1 MVLPPR
7 APASPPAVNLLPPR
21 PSSRLLV
28 LLVPLAIA
36 GHAVLVGSRVTVS
49 LAALAQGASPLTV
62 GVLIAL
68 YALLPML
75 SAVAAGRLSDRIG
88 VRIPMLFGAAGLAV
102 GVVLPL
108 FSTSLPVLCASATIV
123 GLAFMVFQLATQRVT
138 GEIGGPL
145 ERARNFSLLALA
157 YSISGSVSPLAV
169 GFTIDHAGFGAAFA
183 GLGVVGLALAA
194 VLGSKRLPLP
204 RPQPAPATAHHGGV
218 RGLLRHRNV
227 RRVLIVNV
235 LMSVGWDLHTVF
247 VPIYGAKLGLA
258 ASQIGMVL
266 ASFAVATLLVRLAM
280 PAIARRATEHRVLST
295 ALLGAGVVYC
305 LFPFAQGAPTLGVLS
320 FFLGLCL
327 GSGQPMV
334 MSLLHLHAPAGRV
347 GEAVGVRMSL
357 VQSSSVAVPLLFGAV
372 GSSLGLAPVFWSV
385 GVCLAASGYLTRRGP
400 RG

>member
-1 MVLPPR
+1 MNLPH
-7 APASPPAVNLLPPR
+7 PR

-36 GHAVLVGSRVTVS
+36 GHAVLVGSRLTVS

-75 SAVAAGRLSDRIG
+75 SAVAAGRLSDRVG
-88 VRIPMLFGAAGLAV
+88 VRMPMLIGAAGLAV

-108 FSTSLPVLCASATIV
+108 LSTGLPVLCVSAAIV
-123 GLAFMVFQLATQRVT
+123 GMAFMVFQLATQRVT

-157 YSISGSVSPLAV
+157 YSISGSIGPLVV
-169 GFTIDHAGFGAAFA
+169 GFTIDHFGFGAAFA
-183 GLGVVGLALAA
+183 GLGGVGLVLLA
-194 VLGSKRLPLP
+194 VLGSNRFPLP

-218 RGLLRHRNV
+218 RGLLRHRTL
-227 RRVLIVNV
+227 RQVLVVNV

-247 VPIYGAKLGLA
+247 VPIYGAKLGLT

-266 ASFAVATLLVRLAM
+266 SSFAVATLLVRLAM
-280 PAIARRATEHRVLST
+280 PVIARRATEHRVLST
-295 ALLGAGVVYC
+295 ALAGAGVVYC
-305 LFPFAQGAPTLGVLS
+305 LFSLAAGPVMLGVLS

-334 MSLLHLHAPAGRV
+334 MSLLHVHAPAGRI

-372 GSSLGLAPVFWSV
+372 GTSLGLTPVFWSV